1 MPTLLQALGAVL
13 LLACWIVPESPRW
26 LMKNGREAEAR
37 QILAEYQYV
46 GCHLDYSIKDNNT
59 DPSSANG
66 DVNDELVQLEIGEI
80 TAGIEFDRIAAS
92 SSWMSF
98 FKTAGNRRRFL
109 MLVLI
114 GVTAQWSG
122 NGAFPLMVIIDISP
136 TY

>member
-1 MPTLLQALGAVL
+1 
-13 LLACWIVPESPRW
+13 
-26 LMKNGREAEAR
+26 MKNGREAEAR